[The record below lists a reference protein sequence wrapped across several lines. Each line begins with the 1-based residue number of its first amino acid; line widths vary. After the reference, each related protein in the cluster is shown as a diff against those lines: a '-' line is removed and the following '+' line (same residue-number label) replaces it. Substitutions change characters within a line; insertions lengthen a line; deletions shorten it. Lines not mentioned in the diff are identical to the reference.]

1 MTLGDP
7 IKFIDVEVFER
18 AKIRI
23 AVDLITYR
31 PTSDE
36 YANADETKKTEMI
49 KEIYARFAEAIYV
62 SFHAASTNPKVDPKR
77 HILDF
82 IKRFGLNPKIKDLN
96 IYKHKFAV
104 EPYSVTV
111 INMATGEVITMIQF
125 FNEVLTQEI
134 IDKFM
139 ASKAGTHAVIMPS
152 TNEPAASS
160 SQE

>member
-7 IKFIDVEVFER
+7 IKFIDVEILER
-18 AKIRI
+18 AKVRI

-36 YANADETKKTEMI
+36 YVNADEKKKTEMI
-49 KEIYARFAEAIYV
+49 KEIYTRFAEAIYA
-62 SFHAASTNPKVDPKR
+62 SFHAASIDTKTDPKR
-77 HILDF
+77 LILDF

-104 EPYSVTV
+104 EPYSVTI
-111 INMATGEVITMIQF
+111 INMATGDVITMIQF
-125 FNEVLTQEI
+125 FNEVLTQEL

-139 ASKAGTHAVIMPS
+139 TSKAGTNAVIMPTDTKPIS
-152 TNEPAASS
+152 SS